1 MIGRRLAGIGLLGF
15 ACAQALAAPAPEV
28 LRRWDARLQQLA
40 LAPASQ
46 RHAIDRDLAAH
57 APDAA
62 QLRRIAIEDPA
73 LAPKLAALTLLDHAL
88 REGQVAQA
96 PIDFASAVSIL
107 LDGPGAPG
115 STCAEPLRLE
125 QGQVLRVAADRVG
138 AQGYWLEVRARAL
151 RPLILSTRGSR
162 ADLRLAAYLD
172 CRETD
177 RPAAA
182 VADDNFGLQAD
193 LGLAPRHADQFWRVH
208 VTSADDGEGVLSLLG
223 GEFIRGRV
231 TREAGGQAISGVSVA
246 TFNASGNFVAS
257 TGAAADGSYQLPVYN
272 GPGTYFAR
280 TGQYFGDTTQWL
292 HEAYGGAYC
301 SLPDPYYLASCTEG
315 TLLPIAV
322 PADGI
327 AENID
332 FALGLGA
339 GVQGRVLDA
348 QNGLPVRDAAVS
360 LYSNTAQLL
369 RTNLVDAA
377 GRYRITGLLPG
388 SVRLSATANTHRGEL
403 HQDIPCDPN
412 GACPV
417 LTALPVPIA
426 MGAVA
431 TIDFALDGWSSVA
444 ATVDYGAGTGVG
456 TLVVVDTNGIP
467 VGSGYVGGS
476 GVQRGVAGPLRP
488 GTYRAYFRGEANRFS
503 QVHGG
508 IDCLGDCG
516 AQIAQGTPIVVS
528 GYGQQV
534 EIAFTPRT
542 WPRVSGIV
550 TDTGSG
556 LPLEGVQLQLAA
568 GSFAVD
574 YRTTASNGG
583 YTMLVPPG
591 SFLVHAGSA
600 EHRNEAYP
608 DAACESPYPPSACV
622 GATPFVSNLQASD
635 ATWNFALQRSARIS
649 GRLSRLGQP
658 ITFDAYVR
666 PLDAARQPLD
676 GVIYVAV
683 SGDRYRVVDIPAG
696 AYTFGASNYQS
707 FAQLYPGI
715 DCPSPQNFIHPWVDC
730 NHAAAQV
737 RTLADGEA
745 VDGIDFDLRAN
756 GARRGRVLRADTLA
770 PIPGVAIDQW
780 NAQGDRV
787 AVTVSDQNGDFG
799 VAGSGSGGFALSSD
813 APGPYI
819 DQVYNGI
826 ACPNGSAYEGLCA
839 LTGATYVP
847 LPNFDPGAPL
857 LEFRLAPIDPIF
869 ANAFD

>member
-1 MIGRRLAGIGLLGF
+1 MIGKQLAGIGLLTIVSVP
-15 ACAQALAAPAPEV
+15 ALAGATPES
-28 LRRWDARLQQLA
+28 LMRWDARLQQAA
-40 LAPASQ
+40 LAPAAERNPRTPSPV
-46 RHAIDRDLAAH
+46 AGT
-57 APDAA
+57 PDAA
-62 QLRRIAIEDPA
+62 QLRQ
-73 LAPKLAALTLLDHAL
+73 LAQDEPGLATKLAALALLDQAL
-88 REGQVAQA
+88 REGRVAQA
-96 PIDFASAVSIL
+96 PIELAGAVSIL
-107 LDGPGAPG
+107 LEGPGAPG
-115 STCAEPLRLE
+115 AHCAEPLRLE
-125 QGQVLRVAADRVG
+125 QGQALRVDASRVG
-138 AQGYWLEVRARAL
+138 AQGYWVEVRARTL
-151 RPLILSTRGSR
+151 HPVILSTRGSR
-162 ADLRLAAYLD
+162 ADLRLAAYAD
-172 CRETD
+172 CRATD
-177 RPAAA
+177 RPAEA

-208 VTSADDGEGVLSLLG
+208 VTSAGDGEGVLSLLG

-231 TREAGGQAISGVSVA
+231 TREAGGQAIGGTVVAAFSAGGSYVS
-246 TFNASGNFVAS
+246 S
-257 TGAAADGSYQLPVYN
+257 TSAAADGSYQLPVYN

-280 TGQYFGDTTQWL
+280 TGQYFADNPQWL

-301 SLPDPYYLASCTEG
+301 SLSDPYYLASCTEG
-315 TLLPIAV
+315 TLLPITV
-322 PADGI
+322 PVDGI

-332 FALGLGA
+332 FALGPGA

-348 QNGLPVRDAAVS
+348 QTGLPVRDAAVN

-369 RTNLVDAA
+369 RNGLVDAA

-388 SVRLSATANTHRGEL
+388 SVRVSATANTHRGEL

-412 GACPV
+412 GSCPV

-426 MGAVA
+426 IGTVA
-431 TIDFALDGWSSVA
+431 TVDFALDGWSSVA

-456 TLVVVDTNGIP
+456 TLVVVDANGVP
-467 VGSGYVGGS
+467 VASSYVGGT
-476 GVQRGVAGPLRP
+476 GAQRGVAGPLRP
-488 GTYRAYFRGEANRFS
+488 GTYRAYFRGEVNRFS

-508 IDCLGDCG
+508 IDCIGDCA
-516 AQIAQGTPIVVS
+516 AQLAQGTPIVVS

-534 EIAFTPRT
+534 EIAFTPRS

-550 TDTGSG
+550 TEAGSG

-583 YTMLVPPG
+583 YTLLVPPG

-608 DAACESPYPPSACV
+608 DAACESPYPPSNCV
-622 GATPFVSNLQASD
+622 GATPFVSNLQAAD
-635 ATWNFALQRSARIS
+635 ATWNFVLQRSARIS
-649 GRLSRLGQP
+649 GRVSRLGQP
-658 ITFDAYVR
+658 IAFDAYVR
-666 PLDAARQPLD
+666 PLNAARQPLD
-676 GVIYVAV
+676 GVSYVAV
-683 SGDRYRVVDIPAG
+683 AGDRYRVVDIPAG
-696 AYTFGASNYQS
+696 VYTFGASNYQS
-707 FAQLYPGI
+707 YAQLHPGI
-715 DCPSPQNFIHPWVDC
+715 DCPPPQNFIHPWVDC

-745 VDGIDFDLRAN
+745 VDGIDFELRAS

-787 AVTVSDQNGDFG
+787 AVTVSDLNGEFG
-799 VAGSGSGGFALSSD
+799 VVGSGSGAFALSSD

-839 LTGATYVP
+839 LAGATYVP